1 MAFISASGIASAAPT
16 AGSAG
21 SRAAKAGALLVLG
34 ALLPATV
41 PAASPAASLAGSL
54 EIDVAGMRSA
64 RGLIRVCLTADPRNF
79 PGCLDDKRAVTRS
92 VPASQRIIRF
102 DDLPPG
108 KYAAALIHDEN
119 SNAKLD
125 TLLGIPREGFGFS
138 RNPPI
143 GFGPPRFTA
152 AEFALDGVAE
162 TQQVTMRY
170 ML

>member
-34 ALLPATV
+34 ALLPATAPV
-41 PAASPAASLAGSL
+41 ASPAASLVGSL

-64 RGLIRVCLTADPRNF
+64 RGLIRICLTADPKNF
-79 PGCLDDKRAVTRS
+79 PGCVDDKHAVTRS

-108 KYAAALIHDEN
+108 NYAAALIHDEN

-152 AEFALDGVAE
+152 AQFALGGVAE